1 MPERARGRAARDAGA
16 AVLRRLARG
25 AASGAM
31 FAYFGVGGA
40 VMSWWTL
47 PRALRGL
54 APHDARRRARSLV
67 AQGFRRFHGH
77 MRALRILDHDPDAL
91 DLGDLPSPC
100 VIVANHP
107 TLIDTP
113 ALGAALPEV
122 CFVVRH
128 DVYASALFGPLLRA
142 CGHIDAG
149 QGAGLAD
156 NAVVREAAARLA
168 EGASLLIFPEGTRSP
183 PGGLRRLRRG
193 AFEVACRA
201 RVPVVA
207 LLLRCDPPML
217 HRGVAWYDIPDEAA
231 RYTVTRLATVH
242 PDEVQGDARALA
254 RRLEELYRSRIA
266 AWHEAP

>member
-1 MPERARGRAARDAGA
+1 M
-16 AVLRRLARG
+16 LRRVARG
-25 AASGAM
+25 AAAGAM

-54 APHDARRRARSLV
+54 APGDARRRARSIV
-67 AQGFRRFHGH
+67 SQGFRRFHGH
-77 MRALRILDHDPDAL
+77 VRALRILDHDPAAV
-91 DLGDLPSPC
+91 DLGDLTTPC

-107 TLIDTP
+107 TLLDTP
-113 ALGAALPEV
+113 ALGAALPEA

-128 DVYASALFGPLLRA
+128 DVYTSALFGPLLRA

-149 QGAGLAD
+149 QGAGLVD
-156 NAVVREAAARLA
+156 NAVVAEAVARLR

-201 RVPVVA
+201 GVPVVA

-217 HRGVAWYDIPDEAA
+217 HRGVAWYDIPPDMA
-231 RYTVTRLATVH
+231 RYTVTRIATVH

-254 RRLEELYRSRIA
+254 RRLEELYRSRVA
-266 AWHEAP
+266 DAHEAP

>member
-1 MPERARGRAARDAGA
+1 M
-16 AVLRRLARG
+16 LRRVARG
-25 AASGAM
+25 AAAGAM

-54 APHDARRRARSLV
+54 APRDARRRARSIV
-67 AQGFRRFHGH
+67 SQGFRRFHGH
-77 MRALRILDHDPDAL
+77 VRALRILDHDPAAV
-91 DLGDLPSPC
+91 DLGDLPTPC

-107 TLIDTP
+107 TLLDTP

-128 DVYASALFGPLLRA
+128 DVYTSPLFGPLLRA

-149 QGAGLAD
+149 QGAGLVD
-156 NAVVREAAARLA
+156 NAVVSEAVARLR
-168 EGASLLIFPEGTRSP
+168 EGASLLIFPEGSRSP
-183 PGGLRRLRRG
+183 PGGLRRMRRG

-201 RVPVVA
+201 EVPVVA
-207 LLLRCDPPML
+207 LLLRCDPPVMP
-217 HRGVAWYDIPDEAA
+217 RGVAWYDIPPEVA

-242 PDEVQGDARALA
+242 PAEVQGDPRALA
-254 RRLEELYRSRIA
+254 RRLEELYRSRLA
-266 AWHEAP
+266 AAHEAP